1 MTRTVDDIIDIAL
14 GVLMT
19 AMMLAM
25 GFWCQLYLVN
35 LYAQPVIEKTAP
47 TVQSDAL
54 YMEHAVTGKDCLLE
68 LVINDAYCP
77 KPNKVVFQKCWAPGA
92 DGAYAIE
99 YNSAW
104 YSTKEDNINKAWRQ
118 FFNSAS
124 ASGFKPVDCP
134 RTTSALVYK
143 ADGVTPDHWLITLHT
158 SEKEETCACHP

>member
-25 GFWCQLYLVN
+25 GFWCQRYLVN
-35 LYAQPVIEKTAP
+35 IYTQPVIEKTAP

-77 KPNKVVFQKCWAPGA
+77 TPNKVVFQKCWNTGA
-92 DGAYAIE
+92 DGSYTIE
-99 YNSAW
+99 YNTNWYQNKEAKINEAW
-104 YSTKEDNINKAWRQ
+104 TA
-118 FFNSAS
+118 FFSSVVN
-124 ASGFKPVDCP
+124 CP
-134 RTTSALVYK
+134 RSTSELIYK

-158 SEKEETCACHP
+158 SEEEASCACHP